1 MPRGYMEGPASEEAE
16 RRLEEQQRGEQAAP
30 PAERPAVFGCTAD
43 APEPHFLGWADEV
56 DRDELFASGAAWG
69 LTVRRIPAE

>member
-1 MPRGYMEGPASEEAE
+1 MEGPASEEAE
-16 RRLEEQQRGEQAAP
+16 RRLEEAERGDAAAP
-30 PAERPAVFGCTAD
+30 APERQAVFGCTED

-69 LTVRRIPAE
+69 LTVRRIAAS